1 MVINRTTGSARVVP
15 ELVYADV
22 EQAID
27 WLCETFGF
35 TELWRA
41 GGHRARL
48 AFGNGVVIIADAD
61 PQYGR
66 TEPRRGEPHSHAV
79 MVNVDDVDAHHERAG
94 QHGAVI
100 LSPPADYPY
109 GERQYS
115 VEDLA
120 GHRWTFTQ
128 AIADLAPEDWG
139 GTSATALTDGGQR
152 HSESL

>member
-1 MVINRTTGSARVVP
+1 MLINRTTGSASVVP

-22 EQAID
+22 EHAVD

-35 TELWRA
+35 TEIWRA

-48 AFGNGVVIIADAD
+48 AFGNGVLIVADHD
-61 PQYGR
+61 PEYGR
-66 TEPRRGEPHSHAV
+66 AAPELSAARSHSV
-79 MVNVDDVDAHHERAG
+79 TVKVDDVDAHHDRAR
-94 QHGAVI
+94 QRGAHI

-115 VEDLA
+115 AVDLG
-120 GHRWTFTQ
+120 GHHWTFSQ

-139 GTSATALTDGGQR
+139 GVSRNPDA
-152 HSESL
+152 SEK